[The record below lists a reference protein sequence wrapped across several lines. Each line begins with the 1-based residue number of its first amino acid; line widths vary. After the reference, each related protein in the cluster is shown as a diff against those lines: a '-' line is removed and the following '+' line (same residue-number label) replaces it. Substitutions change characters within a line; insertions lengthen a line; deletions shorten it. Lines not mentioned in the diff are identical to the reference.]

1 MRRHPA
7 TLTRPAAGEISS
19 AREYYRRIL
28 PFYEK
33 ESLARVHLSF
43 WNALVRGVRPGRIL
57 EIGAG
62 LGRITSALA
71 GIAPAIGLDVCLEM
85 LSIANRRR
93 SRAGFVAADAR
104 RAVFAPCFDLIIAP
118 GDPISHMTSA
128 GDRRLALCAIAA
140 QLSHGGIFVL
150 EGLHRRR
157 HKIVLHSRR
166 TIRHETGSL
175 AIDEAWFPVGDRDL
189 WHARYRYTDRQA
201 DGNVR
206 TLDAAFLARA
216 WDPAKLRR
224 LFADCGLELA
234 ALWGG
239 FDRRPFRRDS
249 PRIIVVAHRRGTR
262 ETREARTALARIL
275 RK

>member
-1 MRRHPA
+1 M
-7 TLTRPAAGEISS
+7 TLTPPASSGEISS

-33 ESLARVHLSF
+33 ESLARAHLAF
-43 WNALVRGVRPGRIL
+43 WRALAREARPGRIL

-71 GIAPAIGLDVCLEM
+71 SVAPAIGLDVCLEM
-85 LSIANRRR
+85 LSIATSRR
-93 SRAGFVAADAR
+93 SRARFVAADAR

-128 GDRRLALCAIAA
+128 GDRKLALSAIAR
-140 QLSHGGIFVL
+140 QLSRGGIFVL

-157 HKIVLHSRR
+157 NQVVLHPRR
-166 TIRHETGSL
+166 TIRHDTGSL
-175 AIDEAWFPVGDRDL
+175 AIEEAWFPVGDGDL
-189 WHARYRYTDRQA
+189 WHARYHYTDRRE
-201 DGNVR
+201 DGSVR
-206 TLDAAFLARA
+206 TLDAAFIARA
-216 WDPAKLRR
+216 WDPARLRR
-224 LFADCGLELA
+224 VFADCGLQIA
-234 ALWGG
+234 TLWGG

-249 PRIIVVAHRRGTR
+249 RRLIAVAHRRGTR
-262 ETREARTALARIL
+262 GSSEARAALARIL